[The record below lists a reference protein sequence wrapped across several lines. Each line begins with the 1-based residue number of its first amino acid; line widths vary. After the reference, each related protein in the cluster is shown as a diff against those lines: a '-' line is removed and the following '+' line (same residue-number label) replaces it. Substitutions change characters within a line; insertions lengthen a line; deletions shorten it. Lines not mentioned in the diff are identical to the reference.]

1 MNEHLNEHVS
11 LTLAKSFEFA
21 QADAH
26 RHVHSEDAFHATAT
40 RKASQVSRKKSE
52 MTRVPSLQAVT
63 RTAPNTSRFDG
74 FKTLFRWRGSIYKL
88 VWRQFVIYY
97 ALYLLMTIVYEF
109 MLDEPGR
116 RHFEALT
123 RYFSKSAS
131 TLNLMI
137 MLGFFTSTTLQR
149 LFTMQTA
156 IPGTAK
162 IISSF
167 TMSLKPD
174 LPEGSVVVR
183 LYARW
188 VVLSWI
194 LAFRSVSGPLREKYP
209 DMISLQIKGI
219 LQPHERLILE
229 RAETEGDLTPRPLI
243 VIDWMLLLLKECS
256 TFNRYSNKS
265 SSHKNVEMLMAFKKS
280 CGNLIKFAT
289 KNMPHAVIQA
299 VMIAVYYFGLMT
311 MLARDL
317 STPSPGKP
325 IPQQPEEHQT
335 DVIQESIDSFPKY
348 PDGGRPDH
356 DNIVKNIILYF
367 PLMPLIQFF
376 IFFAWLTFGRMA
388 VNPFGEDETDIDLD
402 VLLESHIDDHWRL
415 GNLYTN
421 KLEDLFPN
429 LPHKKYV
436 DAALKAQ
443 SNKDKDASKSKAPDD
458 PPVVPVA
465 QPTSPVLNV
474 IPSSPEMGAF
484 SILGA
489 SAMEERNYET
499 ASPLVYDRRL
509 STAITIDD
517 ATRTDSLHVPIW

>member
-26 RHVHSEDAFHATAT
+26 PHGYSEDAFHATAT

-74 FKTLFRWRGSIYKL
+74 
-88 VWRQFVIYY
+88 
-97 ALYLLMTIVYEF
+97 
-109 MLDEPGR
+109 
-116 RHFEALT
+116 
-123 RYFSKSAS
+123 
-131 TLNLMI
+131 
-137 MLGFFTSTTLQR
+137 
-149 LFTMQTA
+149 
-156 IPGTAK
+156 TAK

-167 TMSLKPD
+167 MMSLKPD

-194 LAFRSVSGPLREKYP
+194 LAFRSVSTPLREKYP

-280 CGNLIKFAT
+280 CGNMIKFAT

-325 IPQQPEEHQT
+325 VPHQPEEHHT
-335 DVIQESIDSFPKY
+335 DVIEESISSVAKY

-388 VNPFGEDETDIDLD
+388 VNPFGEDETDIDLE

-436 DAALKAQ
+436 DAALQAQ
-443 SNKDKDASKSKAPDD
+443 SSKDKDASKSPKAPDD

-465 QPTSPVLNV
+465 QPTSPVLKV

-489 SAMEERNYET
+489 SAMDERNYET